1 MKRLMILAAWSAAL
15 FTIPGAAGAQR
26 REPERDRIRREEID
40 AAPEGMQT
48 LYEMVRGLRPHF
60 LELPRA
66 AQRDGDGAVVPIV
79 VYVDARRQAGV
90 DAMRAIAVRNVED
103 VRYFEP
109 RVAVGEFGA
118 GAANGAIIVKL
129 RRRPTGGDSSH

>member
-1 MKRLMILAAWSAAL
+1 MKRLMILAAAWAAL

-40 AAPEGMQT
+40 AASGGTQT
-48 LYEMVRGLRPHF
+48 LYELVRALRPHF
-60 LELPRA
+60 LELSHA
-66 AQRDGDGAVVPIV
+66 AQRGTDGAVVPIV
-79 VYVDARRQAGV
+79 VYVEARRQAGV
-90 DAMRAIAVRNVED
+90 DAMKAIAVRHVED